1 MDKKEIYEML
11 IQEMTE
17 HALVQRRE
25 RFNEEEQKNYQEL
38 IELANKKQD
47 IMKKLSSQDRK
58 VLDEFITKIHLID
71 QDECEYLYVQGAKDC
86 VELLKKL
93 GVL

>member
-17 HALVQRRE
+17 HALVKRRE

-38 IELANKKQD
+38 IELADKKQD
-47 IMKKLSSQDRK
+47 IMKKLSSQDRE
-58 VLDEFITKIHLID
+58 V
-71 QDECEYLYVQGAKDC
+71 
-86 VELLKKL
+86 
-93 GVL
+93 